1 MLDIMEINHTH
12 THWVPIT
19 ENPTHECFL
28 FPMLLMTSPSE
39 SMVIWKQ
46 FKVWIKCP
54 RLGQKGWMVW
64 GKPSTAH
71 SSSPGTKGTSTFER
85 EPWSLRN
92 PGVWGT
98 DANITPPTM
107 KILVTWGPVNL
118 RNKHKEKIFTC
129 SSKLSIKRIKKKERN
144 SEEEKK
150 PSAHFYLTT
159 KPGEVGATQNSHQDQ
174 MVLIISIHLA
184 LYFEDL
190 EGWPCQ
196 VSS

>member
-1 MLDIMEINHTH
+1 MFSLSHASDDFSLKN
-12 THWVPIT
+12 
-19 ENPTHECFL
+19 
-28 FPMLLMTSPSE
+28 
-39 SMVIWKQ
+39 MVTWKQ

-54 RLGQKGWMVW
+54 RLGQKGWVVW

-71 SSSPGTKGTSTFER
+71 SSSPGTKGTPTFER

-129 SSKLSIKRIKKKERN
+129 NSKLSIKSIKKKER
-144 SEEEKK
+144 KK
-150 PSAHFYLTT
+150 RWRRKKGFSPFLFDHKTWGGGSNTELP
-159 KPGEVGATQNSHQDQ
+159 PGPDGPH
-174 MVLIISIHLA
+174 H
-184 LYFEDL
+184 
-190 EGWPCQ
+190 
-196 VSS
+196 